1 MNGLKAWSI
10 AICMAALGCAA
21 IRLLAPKAGSGKLFS
36 LITSSFFLCALLL
49 PAFQL
54 FSLPS
59 LEVELLPESV
69 VSELLAERVQT
80 QLHEQVESAVTA
92 LVETAL
98 RERGITAEKVDVITD
113 ISEDGGIYMQ
123 QVTVQVD
130 TRDAPQAAVIREG
143 LEAQLQ
149 TTVVIETKE

>member
-49 PAFQL
+49 PAFRL

-80 QLHEQVESAVTA
+80 QLHEQVESTVTA
-92 LVETAL
+92 LVETTL

-130 TRDAPQAAVIREG
+130 TRDAPQAAVIREV

-149 TTVVIETKE
+149 TTVVIQTKE